1 MRLSRFVIICL
12 GAAAFTACNN
22 EDTVTEPDTPAL
34 GTVRFINAVADTG
47 AVDIRMIDQI
57 EWSAF
62 ANNLNFRAGTEYFP
76 TEAKSRRVR
85 VFPTST
91 SITVTSQIMLDTTL
105 AVAANSRVTYLLTGS
120 ARSKTLRFVAI
131 TDETAQPP
139 TGQIGVRMV
148 NTSSGAV
155 AGYLVN
161 AVGDPLPGTATFA
174 NVAALGTSSYSNKA
188 AGAAAVRVTDVG
200 SATVNA
206 SLAGPT
212 APAGP
217 TGSFPSAGVTQ
228 GGTLF
233 SVYYFPRGVAGSPQ
247 NALATPGLIWFVDRN
262 PCDAPAITGCAPVS
276 Q

>member
-1 MRLSRFVIICL
+1 MRFSRFLII
-12 GAAAFTACNN
+12 GIAAAAFTGCSGD
-22 EDTVTEPDTPAL
+22 DTVTEPDTPAL
-34 GTVRFINAVADTG
+34 GGVRFINAVADTG

-62 ANNLNFRAGTEYFP
+62 ANNLAFRAGTEYFP
-76 TEAKSRRVR
+76 TEAKGRRVR

-105 AVAANSRVTYLLTGS
+105 AVAANTRVTYLLTGS
-120 ARSKTLRFVAI
+120 ARAKTLRFVAI

-139 TGQIGVRMV
+139 AGQISVRLV
-148 NTSSGAV
+148 NTSGAPV

-161 AVGDPLPGTATFA
+161 TATDALPGTATFS
-174 NVAALGTSSYSNKA
+174 NVGALGVSTYSNKA

-228 GGTLF
+228 GGTNF
-233 SVYYFPRGVAGSPQ
+233 SVYYFPRGVAGSPN
-247 NALATPGLIWFVDRN
+247 NAITTPGLIWFVDRN